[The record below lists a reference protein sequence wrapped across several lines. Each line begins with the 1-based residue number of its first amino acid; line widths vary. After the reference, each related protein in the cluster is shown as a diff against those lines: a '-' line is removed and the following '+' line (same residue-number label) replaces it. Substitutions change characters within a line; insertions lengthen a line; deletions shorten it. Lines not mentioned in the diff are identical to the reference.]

1 MKGGPAL
8 LTNYFYSWWEADYG
22 EDGEEEGRAKFEAGS
37 NYFDEDSDDE
47 SFLVKQDMAGIV
59 HYGIYTV

>member
-1 MKGGPAL
+1 M
-8 LTNYFYSWWEADYG
+8 EADYG
-22 EDGEEEGRAKFEAGS
+22 EDGEEEDRAKSEAGS

-59 HYGIYTV
+59 HYGIYIYSVR